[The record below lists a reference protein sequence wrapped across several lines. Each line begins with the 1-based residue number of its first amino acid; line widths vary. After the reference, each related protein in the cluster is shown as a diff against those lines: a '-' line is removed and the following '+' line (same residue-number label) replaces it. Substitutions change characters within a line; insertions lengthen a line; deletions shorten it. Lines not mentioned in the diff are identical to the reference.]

1 MLAAIAF
8 RNLWRN
14 RRRTLLTLSA
24 MVVSS
29 SLLILALGV
38 FSGML
43 QDMLASAT
51 EQYHGH
57 IVISKQGYQD
67 ERDLYATF
75 KPGEITAR
83 AAQEEGILAVSRRL
97 RGFGLLSSPEVSR
110 PVELLGIDPLQER
123 NVTTLTRQLVAGTD
137 LSTSTG
143 NQVLLGT
150 GLAERLGVSPGEA
163 LVFFTQAADGSIGN
177 DLLQVAG
184 IFATG
189 DPRHDNNLAL
199 VGLNWLQNL
208 LVLPGQIHEIAVRI
222 VDPRQASELADR
234 LAANL
239 PSGLEVLDWGDLLPE
254 MREAVA
260 SFDVSRMIIVL
271 ILYAATGLGI
281 LNTFFMS
288 VMERTREFGILMA
301 LGMRPWR
308 VRSMVLLETLQLGL
322 FAMTI
327 GVVAGVL
334 MTWYMQQIGIDLS
347 GQITPVTYA
356 GGTILPRLH
365 ATFEAANIWI
375 PSALLLLVCLIA
387 GFLPANRAAKLKP
400 VEALREE

>member
-83 AAQEEGILAVSRRL
+83 AAQEEGILAVSPRL

-150 GLAERLGVSPGEA
+150 GLAERLGVSPGES

-239 PSGLEVLDWGDLLPE
+239 PSALEVLDWGDLLPE

>member
-83 AAQEEGILAVSRRL
+83 AAQEEGILAVSPRL

-150 GLAERLGVSPGEA
+150 GLAERLGVSPGES